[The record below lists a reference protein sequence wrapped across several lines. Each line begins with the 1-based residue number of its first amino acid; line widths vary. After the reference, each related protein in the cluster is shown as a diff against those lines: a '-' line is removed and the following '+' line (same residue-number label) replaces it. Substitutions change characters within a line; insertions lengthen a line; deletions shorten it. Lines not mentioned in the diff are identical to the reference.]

1 MWECFVP
8 DRPDGRYGI
17 PHKSLLRVV
26 VETAPGRWED
36 RLPAWITRVV
46 QFPGKSVEDGQ
57 FWCPGAGERHEWQH
71 EACGGPSSGEGLR
84 IYECHVGM
92 ATEEGRIG
100 TYKEFAAN
108 VVPYVA
114 AAGYNAVQL
123 MAVMEHAYYA
133 SFGYQVTNFFAVA
146 HRFGTPEELKELVD
160 ACHAHG
166 LAVLL
171 DVVHSHASKNVA
183 DGLSMFDGSDTY
195 LFHAPPR
202 GEHKIWNSRLFDY
215 GNWETLRFLLSN
227 LAWYLE
233 EYRFDGFRFDGVT
246 SILYTHHGIG
256 KQTFDYPHYFRSG
269 AVDGDALAYLTLAN
283 ELIHR
288 IRPRAVSIAEDVSGF
303 PCLCRPTAEGGVGF
317 DYRLNMAG
325 PDLWVHLLKE
335 VRDEDWHVG
344 DIAWTLTNRRW
355 MERCIGYAESHD
367 QALVG
372 DKTIAF
378 WLMDKEMYT
387 HMTVLGPLTPVVDRG
402 IALHKLI
409 RLLTFALAGEGYLN
423 FMGNEF
429 GHPEWIDFPREGNG
443 NSYHYARRQW
453 GLVRDPLLRYRLL
466 AAFDKA
472 LMALDHKYDLLPA
485 PQAYFQVRNE
495 GDKLLAFERAGLL
508 FVVNLHPSK
517 SFSDYPIPVSAP
529 GEYHIVLDS
538 DRPDFC
544 GLSRVDPASTFFSQP
559 KPYMGMQQFI
569 KVYSPCRSALVLRR
583 KDLDAQEQ

>member
-372 DKTIAF
+372 DKTIIFRLIDA
-378 WLMDKEMYT
+378 DMYW
-387 HMTVLGPLTPVVDRG
+387 HMQKGDENYTVRRG
-402 IALHKLI
+402 MALHKMI
-409 RLLTFALAGEGYLN
+409 RLVTAAAINGGYLN
-423 FMGNEF
+423 FMGNEW
-429 GHPEWIDFPREGNG
+429 GHPEWIDFPRDGNG
-443 NSYHYARRQW
+443 WSHKYARRQW
-453 GLVRDPLLRYRLL
+453 SLVDNPALCYHQLGDFDAAMLSVLKSIPAFENTPVQEIWHNDGDQVMAYMRGPLVFVFNFSPTRSYDGYGFMTPAGCYTVELNTDSKDFGGNGLADDTVKHLTNFDPLLERQGKGWLKLY
-466 AAFDKA
+466 
-472 LMALDHKYDLLPA
+472 LPA
-485 PQAYFQVRNE
+485 
-495 GDKLLAFERAGLL
+495 
-508 FVVNLHPSK
+508 
-517 SFSDYPIPVSAP
+517 
-529 GEYHIVLDS
+529 
-538 DRPDFC
+538 
-544 GLSRVDPASTFFSQP
+544 
-559 KPYMGMQQFI
+559 
-569 KVYSPCRSALVLRR
+569 RSAVVLRLGDEE
-583 KDLDAQEQ
+583 KEKK